1 MADASP
7 HYARIYR
14 ADIFGYIWLAPV
26 GCHLN
31 VGLVNLAYKYLLQ
44 GNLAIA
50 DRAVGLIGCGFL
62 VPVYLLLIVLWVSML
77 AVQFH
82 AFSNDG
88 HYRKESDNNYS
99 HNVSYAT
106 FMYTNFTTSCSR
118 LSVSNSI

>member
-14 ADIFGYIWLAPV
+14 ADIFRYIWLAPV

-44 GNLAIA
+44 GNPAMA

-62 VPVYLLLIVLWVSML
+62 VPVYLLLIVLN
-77 AVQFH
+77 A
-82 AFSNDG
+82 G
-88 HYRKESDNNYS
+88 HHREESDNHYS
-99 HNVSYAT
+99 HNVYYAT
-106 FMYTNFTTSCSR
+106 FIYQK
-118 LSVSNSI
+118 